1 MFRVRASLAALVAGG
16 VLATL
21 ALPASAHE
29 FRPGLLDVTSLGD
42 DRFEIDWTPA
52 PGGDLVTPVFPERC
66 VDVGR
71 KRVLD
76 DRHFV
81 LDCGAGGLA
90 GQRITALGMA
100 PLRDEVLVRLHL
112 EGGLE
117 ISAMLHAGR
126 PFFDVPAPPSPNTAP
141 PAPGPG
147 TAILSYAFT
156 GAAHLLTGPD
166 HLLFLLAL
174 LLLVRR
180 TTTEKRR
187 ELPGGRASRPEIPAR
202 NTPLAKPLF
211 LAITSFTVA
220 HSLSLGLQVL
230 GAVHL
235 PPAPVE
241 AAIALSVLLLAR
253 ELLRPPGDS
262 TLAQRRPHLVTFVF
276 GLLHGLG
283 FAGGLTALHIPR
295 PQIPS
300 ALFGFNVGLEV
311 AQLALVLSLLA
322 VFQVARTAALRLRAP
337 GTSQGPPAHPLLP
350 LWIRRIPAYGIGAIA
365 AFWLFSRASAL

>member
-1 MFRVRASLAALVAGG
+1 MVLG
-16 VLATL
+16 VGSVLSTL

-42 DRFEIDWTPA
+42 GRFEIVWTPA
-52 PGGDLVTPVFPERC
+52 PGGDLVTPVFPEHC
-66 VDVGR
+66 VDVGL

-81 LDCGAGGLA
+81 IDCGARGLA

-100 PLRDEVLVRLHL
+100 PLRDEVLVRLHF
-112 EGGLE
+112 EGGIE
-117 ISAMLHAGR
+117 ISAMLNAGR
-126 PFFDVPAPPSPNTAP
+126 PSFDVPEAPSPNTAP
-141 PAPGPG
+141 PAPGPR

-187 ELPGGRASRPEIPAR
+187 EIRGDRAGRPEIPAQ
-202 NTPLAKPLF
+202 NTPLARPLF
-211 LAITSFTVA
+211 LAITSFTIA
-220 HSLSLGLQVL
+220 HSLSLGLQAL

-262 TLAQRRPHLVTFVF
+262 TLAQRWPHLVTFVF

-283 FAGGLTALHIPR
+283 FAGGLTALHIAR
-295 PQIPS
+295 SQIPS
-300 ALFGFNVGLEV
+300 ALFGFNLGLEV
-311 AQLALVLSLLA
+311 AQLAVVLSVLA
-322 VFQVARTAALRLRAP
+322 LFHLARTAPLRPRGP
-337 GTSQGPPAHPLLP
+337 GTSRSPTAHPLLP
-350 LWIRRIPAYGIGAIA
+350 LWTHRIPAYAIGAVA